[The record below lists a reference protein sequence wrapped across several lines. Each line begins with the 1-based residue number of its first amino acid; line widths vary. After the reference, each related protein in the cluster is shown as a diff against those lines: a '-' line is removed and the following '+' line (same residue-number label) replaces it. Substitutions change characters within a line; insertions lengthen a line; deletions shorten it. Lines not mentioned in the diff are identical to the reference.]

1 MKAAIYA
8 RYSSDNQREESI
20 DAQIRA
26 ITDFAMN
33 NGYTITC
40 TYVDEALSAKSDN
53 RPRFL
58 QMIDDAK
65 TGKFEVILCHKLDR
79 FARNRY
85 DSAFYKKLLKE
96 NGVRLIS
103 VLENFDDSPE
113 SIILESVLEGMAEY
127 YSANLAREV
136 MKGLKENALE
146 CKHTGGKPPFGYDVD
161 PNKRYIINKKESEAI
176 KEIFDRTVRKE
187 TTGSIVQWLNSNGY
201 RTKYGTLFN
210 TGTINNIIRNE
221 KYMGTYVYGKNKR
234 IKENGILKDIP
245 NNDVIKIEN
254 GIQSIVSKETWKQA
268 NSIYDER
275 ILRPGDGAK
284 AKEIY
289 LLSGIIKCGQC
300 GKAMSGNKVYSG
312 RGKNLRI
319 TYRCST
325 RKKNGCCNAKEI
337 RKDLVEDIVLTEI
350 ERICCPENI
359 NKIVDY
365 VCSEAAKELNEIPV
379 LIKEYKHD
387 LSQLD
392 IQINNILDMIMSGV
406 KSSSLKDRLE
416 SLEDKKRDLIDKVSY
431 METHSKSLK
440 LNREFV
446 FKHLA
451 KYEKIKQKSD
461 ELKKKAINSFVHK
474 VTVYEDHVEVISDMD
489 TDSRGSAPLLE
500 SMSNMHLTSTYYF
513 SYMPNVGYD
522 YKYISSK
529 IREEVI

>member
-1 MKAAIYA
+1 MKAVIYA

-33 NGYTITC
+33 NGYTIIC

-65 TGKFEVILCHKLDR
+65 TGKFDVILCHKLDR

-146 CKHTGGKPPFGYDVD
+146 CKHTGGKPPFGYDID
-161 PNKRYIINKKESEAI
+161 DNKRYIINKKEAEAI

-187 TTGSIVQWLNSNGY
+187 TTGSIVQWLNSKGY

-234 IKENGILKDIP
+234 IKENGIMKDIL
-245 NNDVIKIEN
+245 NNDVIRIEN
-254 GIQSIVSKETWKQA
+254 GIQPIVTKETWNQA
-268 NSIYDER
+268 NLIYDER
-275 ILRPGDGAK
+275 MLRPGDGAN

-350 ERICCPENI
+350 ERICCSENI
-359 NKIVDY
+359 DKIVDY
-365 VCSEAAKELNEIPV
+365 VCSEAAKELNELPV
-379 LIKEYKHD
+379 LIKEYNHE

-392 IQINNILDMIMSGV
+392 IQINNVLDMIMSGV

-440 LNREFV
+440 LNREYV
-446 FKHLA
+446 FKHLV

-461 ELKKKAINSFVHK
+461 ELKKKAINSFIHK
-474 VTVYEDHVEVISDMD
+474 VTVYEDHVEVVSDMD
-489 TDSRGSAPLLE
+489 ADSRGSAPFFK
-500 SMSNMHLTSTYYF
+500 N
-513 SYMPNVGYD
+513 
-522 YKYISSK
+522 
-529 IREEVI
+529 